1 MGTKSVVGLD
11 NIGELF
17 QAAVPEGEGR
27 EEAKTVNKYEIV
39 TVVAYLIGVQD
50 DYLDR
55 KYGSEGYSEKL
66 KELRGNREANI
77 IRYLCRLRTALMLH
91 FKKTDDEILHNLGNI
106 DRISFYDHEE
116 INKLLFWGIP
126 VILTNSRAEKYS
138 EHFNRLIDE
147 HIDACKSLFPEWVR
161 YDYIRDLFVIPGYN
175 KVEIMKEEFSTYQ
188 AHLNDYPFQIFIH
201 WEPDDTAGNIINSD
215 GRFLHILYEQ
225 HGDYFQDSSK
235 YHDAVDHTK
244 ESIYEFIRRSRKV
257 IITVDCENS
266 DVYKLYGVLKN
277 LEAQELEKISSIIL
291 YDDYHTSCGWDWLE
305 KFIKIPVEHV
315 EVERVTDRKSLVDIK
330 MTAGVCEAYYREEVD
345 SFILCSSDSDFW
357 GLISSLPK
365 ANFLVMYEY
374 SKCGQA
380 IKDALLS
387 RNIFHCSMDDFYT
400 GNAEDLKKKVLISE
414 LKKFLPDIL
423 GRNSWELTRQIYE
436 RTKITASA
444 QDMEQF
450 HSKYVKSLRLKLD
463 ADGKFM
469 IEVAE

>member
-1 MGTKSVVGLD
+1 MNKKGVIGFD
-11 NIGELF
+11 NISELF
-17 QAAVPEGEGR
+17 ASASPDAGK
-27 EEAKTVNKYEIV
+27 EEVRTVNKYEVV
-39 TVVAYLIGVQD
+39 TVVSYLIGAED
-50 DYLDR
+50 SYLDR
-55 KYGSEGYSEKL
+55 KYGTEGYSEKL
-66 KELRGNREANI
+66 QQLRANKEATI

-91 FKKTDDEILHNLGNI
+91 FKKTDDEIRNNLGNI
-106 DRISFYDHEE
+106 DRIEFYDRDE

-147 HIDACKSLFPEWVR
+147 NIDACRDLFPEWVR

-175 KVEIMKEEFSTYQ
+175 RTDIMKEEFSIYQ
-188 AHLNDYPFQIFIH
+188 AHLNDYPFQIYIH
-201 WEPDDTAGNIINSD
+201 WDPDDTAGNIINSD

-225 HGDYFQDSSK
+225 HGDYFHDPSK

-244 ESIYEFIRRSRKV
+244 ESIYDFIRRSRKV
-257 IITVDCENS
+257 IVAVDCENS

-277 LEAQELEKISSIIL
+277 LAAEELEKISTIIL

-330 MTAGVCEAYYREEVD
+330 MTAGVCEAYYRDEVD

-365 ANFLVMYEY
+365 AKFLVMYEY

-380 IKDALLS
+380 IKDALQS
-387 RNIFHCSMDDFYT
+387 RNIYHCSMDDFYT
-400 GNAEDLKKKVLISE
+400 GNAEELKKKVLISE
-414 LKKFLPDIL
+414 LKKFLPEIV
-423 GRNSWELTRQIYE
+423 GWNSWGLTKNIYE
-436 RTKITASA
+436 RTKINATPAE
-444 QDMEQF
+444 MEQF

-463 ADGKFM
+463 AEGKFV